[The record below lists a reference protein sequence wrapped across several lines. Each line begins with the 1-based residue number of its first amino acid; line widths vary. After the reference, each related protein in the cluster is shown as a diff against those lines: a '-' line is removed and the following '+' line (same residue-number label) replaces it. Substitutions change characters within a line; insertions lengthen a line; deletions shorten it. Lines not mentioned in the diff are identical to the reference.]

1 MKIKIFNKEK
11 YKYIFVKVTTMEKCC
26 CDMRGFLSF
35 IVLRMIAKKNMSGE
49 EIRQEITIRKGSRP
63 SPGTIYPVLK
73 SLNKS
78 GFIEEVKS
86 SSKMKKY
93 KITKSGQKE
102 LKLAT
107 KNFCQIF
114 YDMGAEFKKN

>member
-1 MKIKIFNKEK
+1 
-11 YKYIFVKVTTMEKCC
+11 MEKCC

-35 IVLRMIAKKNMSGE
+35 IVLRMIAGKNMSGE
-49 EIRQEITIRKGSRP
+49 EISQEIKKRKGSKP
-63 SPGTIYPVLK
+63 SPGTVYPVLK
-73 SLNKS
+73 SLSKS
-78 GFIEEVKS
+78 GFIEEVKN

-93 KITKSGQKE
+93 RITKTGKKE

-114 YDMGAEFKKN
+114 YDMKEEF